1 MHNKNTGL
9 TNNISSVKKLL
20 EKEKKRQEVFTAIAD
35 AFVDISSNCKDML
48 AFSSRKLA
56 ELTNDLSLI
65 CLISDNGKNIDTT
78 ASYHLD
84 DKLRNEFGNLL
95 NAFPINLNEGIF
107 RQVIET
113 GLPLNIPVKGNKLN
127 IPGLS
132 SEFNK
137 FFVKYSLSGILTL
150 PIHINNKVIGTL
162 SLFRIGSAFPFRTDE
177 QTFLQSIAN
186 LLASIIRNSRLYKEK
201 EFLLRE
207 MHHRIKNNLQV
218 ISSLLSIQSDYVKDE
233 ESHKLFFN
241 SLNRIRSM
249 SMIYENP
256 YQASDFSGVAFDK
269 YLNDL
274 VTYLYRTYN
283 INTNLV
289 KLNINIGPV
298 YLPIDASVTCGL
310 IINELIS
317 NAFKHAFPDGR
328 SGNIKLSF
336 VKSVKQIK
344 LVVSDD
350 GIGLPENMD
359 IEINDTFGLLLISTL
374 VDQLNGTLEVI
385 RTNGTKFII
394 RFPHNYN

>member
-1 MHNKNTGL
+1 
-9 TNNISSVKKLL
+9 
-20 EKEKKRQEVFTAIAD
+20 
-35 AFVDISSNCKDML
+35 
-48 AFSSRKLA
+48 
-56 ELTNDLSLI
+56 
-65 CLISDNGKNIDTT
+65 
-78 ASYHLD
+78 
-84 DKLRNEFGNLL
+84 
-95 NAFPINLNEGIF
+95 
-107 RQVIET
+107 
-113 GLPLNIPVKGNKLN
+113 
-127 IPGLS
+127 
-132 SEFNK
+132 
-137 FFVKYSLSGILTL
+137 
-150 PIHINNKVIGTL
+150 
-162 SLFRIGSAFPFRTDE
+162 
-177 QTFLQSIAN
+177 
-186 LLASIIRNSRLYKEK
+186 
-201 EFLLRE
+201 
-207 MHHRIKNNLQV
+207 
-218 ISSLLSIQSDYVKDE
+218 
-233 ESHKLFFN
+233 
-241 SLNRIRSM
+241 
-249 SMIYENP
+249 MIYENP